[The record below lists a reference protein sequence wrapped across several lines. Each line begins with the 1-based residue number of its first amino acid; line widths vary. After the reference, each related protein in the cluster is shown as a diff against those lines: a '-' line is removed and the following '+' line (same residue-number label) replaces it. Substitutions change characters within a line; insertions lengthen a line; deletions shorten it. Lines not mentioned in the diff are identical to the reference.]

1 VTETDSFFANHIVF
15 TGTNV
20 VDAGDGS
27 ATVTPGVDAA
37 AVTVTNGY
45 DAGRLTVGKVV
56 TGAASTRTA
65 RVRSTS
71 PRSAYQGQSLLDQRF
86 SPRGG
91 DTETFGVYPTGTV
104 CDVKELTTGGAT
116 AATLDPADGQVT
128 IVAPTD
134 PVASAT

>member
-45 DAGRLTVGKVV
+45 DAVD
-56 TGAASTRTA
+56 S
-65 RVRSTS
+65 
-71 PRSAYQGQSLLDQRF
+71 RSARS
-86 SPRGG
+86 
-91 DTETFGVYPTGTV
+91 
-104 CDVKELTTGGAT
+104 
-116 AATLDPADGQVT
+116 
-128 IVAPTD
+128 
-134 PVASAT
+134 